1 MKNNVINREEA
12 FSNLISEEH
21 YFLSLLQV
29 LNANDLLNKKD
40 MEKIQIQIIELL
52 REIVVYYTRDESSSV
67 RVEVAEQIMLSIYY
81 TIGAFLKNTMTIKES
96 INLIIEKD
104 LKDLFRQGEELL
116 IEKVDACKR
125 KLKGIQ
131 KNRLE
136 TSNYAYIDTIDY
148 GIDLFFKE
156 YDIRFASHD
165 SPGSIDYPLA
175 IDEMKLVGVEYL
187 EAYLNTLE
195 LENKL
200 CSYFDISEIEDLL
213 KSYNK
218 NSHHMLI
225 NIYKFVLTNYL
236 GVILLGKGGKSL
248 NITEEERVHLKSI
261 VDGLSEEELKRLFL
275 MALGKLFKELSIED
289 EGLKDY
295 INKTILKLIPEIK
308 YNIETNTLDKAFI
321 TIKTQEEK
329 PIIYKDGE
337 SLDNGKFKRITE
349 EIRNCSKVEDK
360 IKIIREE
367 LHSLKDL
374 ADVLSS
380 YCIFDEE
387 FIYIFKDLEDF
398 EIALLTKYL
407 PDTETGDSDYGTEC
421 EREWHERLV
430 EYIDNLEELRKGVII
445 QMSQEI
451 QI

>member
-1 MKNNVINREEA
+1 MENNIINREEA

-29 LNANDLLNKKD
+29 LYANDLLNNKD

-96 INLIIEKD
+96 KNLIIARD
-104 LKDLFRQGEELL
+104 LRELFHQGEELL
-116 IEKVDACKR
+116 IKKVDACKR
-125 KLKGIQ
+125 KLKEVQ
-131 KNRLE
+131 KTRLE

-148 GIDLFFKE
+148 GIELFFKE
-156 YDIRFASHD
+156 YDIRFASHE

-195 LENKL
+195 LENKF

-248 NITEEERVHLKSI
+248 NITEEERVRLKSV
-261 VDGLSEEELKRLFL
+261 VDGLSEEQLKRLL
-275 MALGKLFKELSIED
+275 LKALEKLFKELLIVD
-289 EGLKDY
+289 KGLKDY
-295 INKTILKLIPEIK
+295 IDKTILKLIPEIK
-308 YNIETNTLDKAFI
+308 YNIETNTLDKVFI
-321 TIKTQEEK
+321 TIKTEEEK
-329 PIIYKDGE
+329 LIKYKDGE
-337 SLDNGKFKRITE
+337 SLDNSKFKRITE
-349 EIRNCSKVEDK
+349 EIRDCSKVEDK

-380 YCIFDEE
+380 YCIFDDE
-387 FIYIFKDLEDF
+387 FIYIFMALEDF

-430 EYIDNLEELRKGVII
+430 EYIDSLEELRKGEII
-445 QMSQEI
+445 QLSQEI

>member
-1 MKNNVINREEA
+1 MKNSIISKEDA

-29 LNANDLLNKKD
+29 LYANELLNKKD
-40 MEKIQIQIIELL
+40 MEKVQVQILELL
-52 REIVVYYTRDESSSV
+52 REIVAYYTQDESSSV
-67 RVEVAEQIMLSIYY
+67 RVEVAEKIMLSIYY
-81 TIGAFLKNTMTIKES
+81 TIGAFLKNTMSIKES

-104 LKDLFRQGEELL
+104 LKDLFRQGEKLL
-116 IEKVDACKR
+116 IKKVDACMR
-125 KLKGIQ
+125 KLKYIQ
-131 KNRLE
+131 VNRLKA
-136 TSNYAYIDTIDY
+136 SNYAYIDTIDY

-156 YDIRFASHD
+156 YDIRFASHE

-175 IDEMKLVGVEYL
+175 IDDMKLVGVEYL
-187 EAYLNTLE
+187 EAYLDALNI
-195 LENKL
+195 ENKF
-200 CSYFDISEIEDLL
+200 CSYFDISEIESIL

-225 NIYKFVLTNYL
+225 NIYKFVITNYL
-236 GVILLGKGGKSL
+236 GVILIGKGGKSL
-248 NITEEERVHLKSI
+248 IITKEEQVYLKNILNR
-261 VDGLSEEELKRLFL
+261 LSEEELKKIFL
-275 MALGKLFKELSIED
+275 LALEKLFKELSIED
-289 EGLKDY
+289 KGMKNY

-308 YNIETNTLDKAFI
+308 YNIETETLDKAFI
-321 TIKTQEEK
+321 SIKTEEEK
-329 PIIYKDGE
+329 IIKYKDGE
-337 SLDNGKFKRITE
+337 SIDNSKFKRITE
-349 EIRNCSKVEDK
+349 EIRDCSKVEDK

-387 FIYIFKDLEDF
+387 FIYIFKALENF

-430 EYIDNLEELRKGVII
+430 EYIDSLENLRKNEII
-445 QMSQEI
+445 QMSREI